1 MKNKLDNKFSH
12 ATWYKNQ
19 GLTKRQAIEKMQ
31 KCLDMYLIEKPSLKQ
46 SDNMLDDIN
55 YDKFVT
61 DGRSSYRLKDFELE
75 YYNSL

>member
-12 ATWYKNQ
+12 ASWYKNE
-19 GLTKRQAIEKMQ
+19 GLTKRQAIEKMK

-46 SDNMLDDIN
+46 SDNLLDDTK
-55 YDKFVT
+55 YDIAIT

-75 YYNSL
+75 YYRSL